1 MVFVSGPMVLF
12 CHLLICIQETGQ
24 MAKYTWRKWF
34 RIIHRDFGYLF
45 FGVTLVYAISGIAIN
60 HLDTWNPNYI
70 ITTGNFETRLE
81 AGASKADV
89 LEMLKEQDEEEN
101 YKNHYFPD
109 EDNLRIFLKNG
120 NIYVN
125 LNTGYASMEK
135 IRRRPVFREMNYLHY
150 NPVKWWTWFSYLFAA
165 ALIVLAITGLF
176 LVRGKKGITGRGAW
190 LTVLGIII
198 PLLFLYLYFY

>member
-1 MVFVSGPMVLF
+1 
-12 CHLLICIQETGQ
+12 
-24 MAKYTWRKWF
+24 MAKNSWRKWF

-60 HLDTWNPNYI
+60 HLDDWNPNYI
-70 ITTGNFETRLE
+70 ITTKDIKTDLRH
-81 AGASKADV
+81 GAAKSDIIN
-89 LEMLKEQDEEEN
+89 MLKDFGEEDG

-109 EDNLRIFLKNG
+109 RNNLKIFLKNG
-120 NIYVN
+120 NVYVN
-125 LNTGYASMEK
+125 LNSGNGLIEK
-135 IRRRPVFREMNYLHY
+135 NKRRPVFREMNYLHY
-150 NPVKWWTWFSYLFAA
+150 NPIKWWTWFSDLYAG

-198 PLLFLYLYFY
+198 PIIYLFIYYY